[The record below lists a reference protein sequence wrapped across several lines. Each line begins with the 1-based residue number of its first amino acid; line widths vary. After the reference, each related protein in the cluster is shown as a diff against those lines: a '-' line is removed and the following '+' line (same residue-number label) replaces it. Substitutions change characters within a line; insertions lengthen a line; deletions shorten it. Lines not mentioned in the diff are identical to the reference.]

1 MRKILVTGGAGFIG
15 SHVLEKL
22 RLHGF
27 TDVTVLD
34 SFVSGCRAHIPDGMR
49 VVEMD
54 VRDPQLSSFLAREHF
69 KCVIHLAAQ
78 TQVPYSMEHPE
89 EDADIN
95 IMGLLNLLEG
105 CRKSGVSQIIFS
117 SSAAVY
123 GDNPHLP
130 LKEEE
135 TVRPLSFYG
144 LSKAVSESYIRL
156 YCHEYSMDG
165 MILRFANVYGERQG
179 ESGEGGVIS
188 IFAKKIARGEDL
200 TVFGDGSQT
209 RDFVYAGDIA
219 EVIVRAIGEPGVH
232 VLNVATNTR
241 VSLNELIELFR
252 KLTDHPFAVHY
263 GPVRDGDICDSV
275 LSNEA
280 LNKTLG
286 FRQFTN
292 LSEGLKK
299 TLEDTLKHC

>member
-34 SFVSGCRAHIPDGMR
+34 SFVSGCRSHIPDGMQ

-54 VRDPQLSSFLAREHF
+54 VRDPQLAAFLAKEHF
-69 KCVIHLAAQ
+69 NCVIHLAAQ
-78 TQVPYSMEHPE
+78 TQVPYSMQHPE

-123 GDNPHLP
+123 GDNPNLP

-135 TVRPLSFYG
+135 PVRPLSFYG
-144 LSKAVSESYIRL
+144 LSKAASESYIRL

-188 IFAKKIARGEDL
+188 IFTKKIAKGEDL
-200 TVFGDGSQT
+200 TVFGDGTQT

-219 EVIVRAIGEPGVH
+219 EVIVKAIGQPGVH

-241 VSLNELIELFR
+241 VSLNELIDLFR
-252 KLTDHPFAVHY
+252 KLTNRPLTVHY
-263 GPVRDGDICDSV
+263 GPARSGDIFDSE

-286 FRQFTN
+286 FSHFTE
-292 LSEGLKK
+292 LSAGLKK
-299 TLEDTLKHC
+299 TLEDSLNKC